1 MDVLVRINE
10 KQPGVEPLEK
20 KRYFPNL
27 NGIRCIA
34 ALLVVFH
41 HLEQAKHALGIANVY
56 DWPIIQH
63 AGRLG
68 VGLFF
73 VLSGFLITYLLLE
86 EKGRFGNVDAK
97 KFYLRRVFRI
107 WPIYFLI
114 IGLSFFVFPHISLLD
129 YPGIDEKLEVH
140 AVERL
145 TLLLL
150 VLPNFAFVLYDLP
163 YWCAQTWSIGVEE
176 QFYYLWPWLIKY
188 PKRSIPIILFFL
200 AVTAGILFLGLYFV
214 NPSEEMKDSIITTFL
229 GQFRIQTMALGGLC
243 AWLVYKGKTRVL
255 DVIFRKDM
263 QVIVYLLLA
272 ALFFSGVH
280 FNGFLEV
287 YALFFAFFVLN
298 VSCNKN
304 SIISLENPFMNHVGK
319 ISYGLYI
326 YHVVVI
332 VLIINILARYA
343 PQWEGTL
350 YQTVLY
356 ILAFVGSIAVASFS
370 YSYFEKPLLAFKNR
384 KFGR

>member
-1 MDVLVRINE
+1 MAHSEN
-10 KQPGVEPLEK
+10 

-41 HLEQAKHALGIANVY
+41 HLEQAKHAFGIDNLY
-56 DWPIIQH
+56 DVTIIKH

-86 EKGRFGNVDAK
+86 EKGRFGDVDAK

-114 IGLSFFVFPHISLLD
+114 IGLSFFVFPHIDLL
-129 YPGIDEKLEVH
+129 YFPGANEKLAHDV
-140 AVERL
+140 APRL
-145 TLLLL
+145 ALLLL
-150 VLPNFAFVLYDLP
+150 VLPNYAFVLYDLP

-176 QFYYLWPWLIKY
+176 QFYYLWPWIIKY
-188 PKRSIPIILFFL
+188 PKKSGR
-200 AVTAGILFLGLYFV
+200 ILFLFLFV
-214 NPSEEMKDSIITTFL
+214 TAILLFGGAYLLDKTDEEKISAITTFF

-243 AWLVYKGKTRVL
+243 AYLVYSQKTKIL
-255 DVIFRKDM
+255 DFVFRKDV
-263 QVIVYLLLA
+263 QIVVYTLLA
-272 ALFFSGVH
+272 VLFFSGVH
-280 FNGFLEV
+280 FTGFLEL
-287 YALFFAFFVLN
+287 YALFFSFFVLN

-304 SIISLENPFMNHVGK
+304 TIISLENKVMSYLGK

-326 YHVVVI
+326 YHVFVI
-332 VLIINILARYA
+332 VFIINALRTFA
-343 PQWEGTL
+343 PQITGTT
-350 YQTVLY
+350 YHIVVY
-356 ILAFVGSIAVASFS
+356 ILSFALSVAVTALS
-370 YSYFEKPLLAFKNR
+370 YNYFEKPLLAFKDR
-384 KFGR
+384 HFGR

>member
-1 MDVLVRINE
+1 MSKTRETSRAELV
-10 KQPGVEPLEK
+10 EK

-41 HLEQAKHALGIANVY
+41 HLEQAKHALGIPNFY
-56 DWPIIQH
+56 ELPIVQH

-86 EKGRFGNVDAK
+86 ERGRFGNVDTG
-97 KFYLRRVFRI
+97 KFYLRRIFRI

-114 IGLSFFVFPHISLLD
+114 IGLSFLVFPHISLMD
-129 YPGIDEKLEVH
+129 FPGTDEKLQVH
-140 AVERL
+140 AAERL

-188 PKRSIPIILFFL
+188 PKKRIPILIFFL
-200 AVTAGILFLGLYFV
+200 AITAAILLLGLELV
-214 NPSEEMKDSIITTFL
+214 DVSEETRSTMISTFL

-243 AWLVYKGKTRVL
+243 AWLVYNQKTHIL
-255 DVIFRKDM
+255 DFIFRKDV
-263 QVIVYLLLA
+263 QVIAYLILLV
-272 ALFFSGVH
+272 LFFSGVH
-280 FNGFLEV
+280 FTGFLEV
-287 YALFFAFFVLN
+287 YAVFFAFFVLN
-298 VSCNKN
+298 VSCNPDTL
-304 SIISLENPFMNHVGK
+304 ISLENPFMHHIGK
-319 ISYGLYI
+319 ISYGLYL
-326 YHVVVI
+326 YHVAVI
-332 VLIINILARYA
+332 VLVINLLITFS
-343 PQWEGTL
+343 PEWGGPV
-350 YQTVLY
+350 YQIVLY
-356 ILAFVGSIAVASFS
+356 VLSVAASVLVATLS
-370 YSYFEKPLLAFKNR
+370 YNYIEKPLLAFKDKR
-384 KFGR
+384 FGR

>member
-1 MDVLVRINE
+1 MSKD
-10 KQPGVEPLEK
+10 

-41 HLEQAKHALGIANVY
+41 HLEQAKHAFGIPSIY
-56 DWPIIQH
+56 HYPIIQH

-73 VLSGFLITYLLLE
+73 VLSGFLITYLLLDE
-86 EKGRFGNVDAK
+86 RGRFGNVDAK

-114 IGLSFFVFPHISLLD
+114 IGLSLFAFPHWDLL
-129 YPGIDEKLEVH
+129 YFPGANEKLAVH
-140 AVERL
+140 ATERL
-145 TLLLL
+145 VLLAL

-188 PKRSIPIILFFL
+188 PKRKFFIILIFL
-200 AVTAGILFLGLYFV
+200 IATVALLLLGLHFL
-214 NPSEEMKDSIITTFL
+214 NPSEDTKNEIIGTFL

-243 AWLVYKGKTRVL
+243 AYLVYYEKTKIL
-255 DVIFRKDM
+255 NFLFRKDV
-263 QVIVYLLLA
+263 QLIVYGALLI
-272 ALFFSGVH
+272 LFFSGIH
-280 FNGFLEV
+280 FFGFLEL
-287 YALFFAFFVLN
+287 YAVFFGFFVLN
-298 VSCNKN
+298 ASCNKD
-304 SIISLENPFMNHVGK
+304 SIINLENPVMSYLGK

-326 YHVVVI
+326 YHVFVI
-332 VLIINILARYA
+332 VIMINILSKYA
-343 PQWEGTL
+343 AGL
-350 YQTVLY
+350 SDSSYQIVLY
-356 ILAFVGSIAVASFS
+356 VLSFPASVLVSSVS
-370 YSYFEKPLLAFKNR
+370 YHFLEKPLLAYKDR
-384 KFGR
+384 RFGR

>member
-1 MDVLVRINE
+1 VQ
-10 KQPGVEPLEK
+10 KSLEK

-56 DWPIIQH
+56 EWPIIQH

-86 EKGRFGNVDAK
+86 ERGRFGNVDAK

-114 IGLSFFVFPHISLLD
+114 IGLSFFVFPHLELLS
-129 YPGIDEKLEVH
+129 YPGVEEKLTVDL
-140 AVERL
+140 AERL
-145 TLLLL
+145 GLLLL

-188 PKRSIPIILFFL
+188 PKRRIPIIFFFL
-200 AVTAGILFLGLYFV
+200 AITAGILFLGLKMV
-214 NPSEEMKDSIITTFL
+214 NPSEEVKDAMITTFL
-229 GQFRIQTMALGGLC
+229 GQFRIQTMALGGFC
-243 AWLVYKGKTRVL
+243 AWLVYKEKEHILRIV
-255 DVIFRKDM
+255 FRKDL
-263 QVIVYLLLA
+263 QIAVYTMLA
-272 ALFFSGVH
+272 VLFFSGVH

-287 YALFFAFFVLN
+287 YAVFFAFFVLN
-298 VSCNKN
+298 VSCNKKT
-304 SIISLENPFMNHVGK
+304 IISLQNPFMDYMGR

-326 YHVVVI
+326 YHVFVIVVI
-332 VLIINILARYA
+332 INVLTKYS
-343 PQWEGTL
+343 PKWEGPV

-356 ILAFVGSIAVASFS
+356 ILSLLGSIAVASLS
-370 YSYFEKPLLAFKNR
+370 YSYFEKPLLAFKDKR
-384 KFGR
+384 FGR

>member
-1 MDVLVRINE
+1 MAHSEN
-10 KQPGVEPLEK
+10 

-41 HLEQAKHALGIANVY
+41 HLEQAKHAFGIDNFY
-56 DWPIIQH
+56 DVTIIKH

-86 EKGRFGNVDAK
+86 EKGRFGDVDAR

-114 IGLSFFVFPHISLLD
+114 IGLSFFVFPHIDLL
-129 YPGIDEKLEVH
+129 YFPGANEKLAHDV
-140 AVERL
+140 APRL
-145 TLLLL
+145 ALLLL
-150 VLPNFAFVLYDLP
+150 VLPNYAFVLYDLP

-176 QFYYLWPWLIKY
+176 QFYYLWPWIIKY
-188 PKRSIPIILFFL
+188 PKKSGRIVFLFL
-200 AVTAGILFLGLYFV
+200 LVTAVLLFGGVYLLDKTD
-214 NPSEEMKDSIITTFL
+214 EEKMSAVITFL

-243 AWLVYKGKTRVL
+243 AYLVYSQKTKIL
-255 DVIFRKDM
+255 DFVFRKDV
-263 QVIVYLLLA
+263 QIVVYSLLFI
-272 ALFFSGVH
+272 LFFSGVH
-280 FNGFLEV
+280 FTGFLEL
-287 YALFFAFFVLN
+287 YALFFSFFVLN

-304 SIISLENPFMNHVGK
+304 TIISLENKVMSYLGK

-326 YHVVVI
+326 YHVFVI
-332 VLIINILARYA
+332 VFIINALRTFA
-343 PQWEGTL
+343 PQISGTA
-350 YQTVLY
+350 YHIILY
-356 ILAFVGSIAVASFS
+356 ILTFVLSVAVTALS
-370 YSYFEKPLLAFKNR
+370 YNYFEKPLLAFKDR
-384 KFGR
+384 HFGR

>member
-1 MDVLVRINE
+1 MAHSEN
-10 KQPGVEPLEK
+10 

-41 HLEQAKHALGIANVY
+41 HLEQAKHAFGIDNLY
-56 DWPIIQH
+56 DVTIIKH

-86 EKGRFGNVDAK
+86 EKGRFGDVDAK

-114 IGLSFFVFPHISLLD
+114 IGLSFFVFPHIDLL
-129 YPGIDEKLEVH
+129 YFPGANEKLAHDV
-140 AVERL
+140 APRL
-145 TLLLL
+145 ALLLL
-150 VLPNFAFVLYDLP
+150 VLPNYAFVLYDLP

-176 QFYYLWPWLIKY
+176 QFYYLWPWIIKY
-188 PKRSIPIILFFL
+188 PKRS
-200 AVTAGILFLGLYFV
+200 GRILFLFLFV
-214 NPSEEMKDSIITTFL
+214 TAILLFGGAYLLDKTDEEKISAITTFF

-243 AWLVYKGKTRVL
+243 AYLVYSQKTKIL
-255 DVIFRKDM
+255 DFVFRKDV
-263 QVIVYLLLA
+263 QIVVYTLLA
-272 ALFFSGVH
+272 VLFFSGVH
-280 FNGFLEV
+280 FTGFLEL
-287 YALFFAFFVLN
+287 YALFFSFFVLN

-304 SIISLENPFMNHVGK
+304 TIISLENKVMSYLGK

-326 YHVVVI
+326 YHVFVI
-332 VLIINILARYA
+332 VFIINALRTFA
-343 PQWEGTL
+343 PQITGTT
-350 YQTVLY
+350 YHIVVY
-356 ILAFVGSIAVASFS
+356 ILSFALSVAVTALS
-370 YSYFEKPLLAFKNR
+370 YNYFEKPLLAFKDR
-384 KFGR
+384 HFGR

>member
-1 MDVLVRINE
+1 V
-10 KQPGVEPLEK
+10 EK

-34 ALLVVFH
+34 AMLVVFH
-41 HLEQAKHALGIANVY
+41 HLEQAKHALGIANIY
-56 DWPIIQH
+56 ELPIIQH

-86 EKGRFGNVDAK
+86 ERGRFGDVDAK

-114 IGLSFFVFPHISLLD
+114 IGLSFFVFPHIELLSF
-129 YPGIDEKLEVH
+129 PGTEEKLTVH
-140 AVERL
+140 AAERL

-188 PKRSIPIILFFL
+188 PKKRIPIILFFL
-200 AVTAGILFLGLYFV
+200 AITAAILFTGLHYV
-214 NPSEEMKDSIITTFL
+214 NVDEETRSTMISTFL

-243 AWLVYKGKTRVL
+243 AWLVYNQKSQILQV
-255 DVIFRKDM
+255 VFRKDL
-263 QVIVYLLLA
+263 QIIVYTLLLA
-272 ALFFSGVH
+272 LFVSGIH
-280 FNGFLEV
+280 FYGFLEV
-287 YALFFAFFVLN
+287 YAIFFAFFILN
-298 VSCNKN
+298 VSCNPN
-304 SIISLENPFMNHVGK
+304 TIISLNNAVMNHLGK
-319 ISYGLYI
+319 VSYGLYI
-326 YHVVVI
+326 YHVFVI
-332 VLIINILARYA
+332 VLIINVLSKYL
-343 PQWEGTL
+343 PNWHGTSYHIGL
-350 YQTVLY
+350 YLIT
-356 ILAFVGSIAVASFS
+356 FVGSVAVASFS
-370 YSYFEKPLLAFKNR
+370 YSYFEKPLLAYKDKR
-384 KFGR
+384 FGR

>member
-1 MDVLVRINE
+1 LSKE
-10 KQPGVEPLEK
+10 

-41 HLEQAKHALGIANVY
+41 HLEQAKHSFGIYNFY
-56 DWPIIQH
+56 EYPIIQH

-73 VLSGFLITYLLLE
+73 VLSGFLITYLLLDE
-86 EKGRFGNVDAK
+86 RGRFGNVDAK

-114 IGLSFFVFPHISLLD
+114 IGLSFFVFPHLDLLNF
-129 YPGIDEKLEVH
+129 PGTAEKLQVH
-140 AVERL
+140 VTERL
-145 TLLLL
+145 VLLTL

-188 PKRSIPIILFFL
+188 PKRRLMIVVLFL
-200 AVTAGILFLGLYFV
+200 AITAGILYLGLLYLD
-214 NPSEEMKDSIITTFL
+214 PTRDIRDAIIGTFI
-229 GQFRIQTMALGGLC
+229 GQFRIQTMALGGFC
-243 AWLVYKGKTRVL
+243 AYLVYYDKTAIL
-255 DVIFRKDM
+255 NFIFKK
-263 QVIVYLLLA
+263 QTQYIVYTLLLI
-272 ALFFSGVH
+272 LFLSGIH
-280 FNGFLEV
+280 FFGFLEL
-287 YALFFAFFVLN
+287 YAIFFGFFVLN

-304 SIISLENPFMNHVGK
+304 SVINLENPVMNHLGK
-319 ISYGLYI
+319 VSYGLYI
-326 YHVVVI
+326 YHVFVIVVI
-332 VLIINILARYA
+332 INFLRIYVPELTAGTYHIL
-343 PQWEGTL
+343 
-350 YQTVLY
+350 LY
-356 ILAFVGSIAVASFS
+356 ILTLAGSVLVASLS
-370 YSYFEKPLLAFKNR
+370 YSFFEKPLLSYKDN

>member
-1 MDVLVRINE
+1 LVVD
-10 KQPGVEPLEK
+10 KK

-27 NGIRCIA
+27 NGIRAIA
-34 ALLVVFH
+34 ASLVVFH

-56 DWPIIQH
+56 DMPIIQH

-86 EKGRFGNVDAK
+86 ERGRFGNVDAK

-114 IGLSFFVFPHISLLD
+114 IGLSFFAFPHIPIFD
-129 YPGIDEKLEVH
+129 YPGVEEKLTVDLP
-140 AVERL
+140 ERL

-150 VLPNFAFVLYDLP
+150 VLPNYAFVLYDLP

-188 PKRSIPIILFFL
+188 PKRRIPIF
-200 AVTAGILFLGLYFV
+200 ILFLALTAGLLYLGLEIAD
-214 NPSEEMKDSIITTFL
+214 PSEEARKSMITTFL

-243 AWLVYKGKTRVL
+243 AWLVYHDKLQFL
-255 DVIFRKDM
+255 DFIFRKDV
-263 QVIVYLLLA
+263 QIVAYTVLL

-280 FNGFLEV
+280 FFGFLEV

-298 VSCNKN
+298 VACNPN
-304 SIISLENPFMNHVGK
+304 TIVHLGHPIMDHLGK

-326 YHVVVI
+326 YHVAVIVVVI
-332 VLIINILARYA
+332 NLFEMYA
-343 PQWEGTL
+343 PGWRDMS
-350 YQTVLY
+350 YQAVLY
-356 ILAFVGSIAVASFS
+356 VVSFIGSVAVATFSFN
-370 YSYFEKPLLAFKNR
+370 YIEKPLLAYKDR

>member
-1 MDVLVRINE
+1 MAHSEN
-10 KQPGVEPLEK
+10 

-41 HLEQAKHALGIANVY
+41 HLEQAKHAFGIANFY
-56 DWPIIQH
+56 DVTIIKH

-86 EKGRFGNVDAK
+86 EKGRFGDVDAK

-114 IGLSFFVFPHISLLD
+114 IGLSFFVFPHIDLLYFPD
-129 YPGIDEKLEVH
+129 ANEKLAHDV
-140 AVERL
+140 APRL
-145 TLLLL
+145 ALLFL
-150 VLPNFAFVLYDLP
+150 VLPNYAFVLYDLP

-176 QFYYLWPWLIKY
+176 QFYYLWPWIIKY
-188 PKRSIPIILFFL
+188 PKKSGR
-200 AVTAGILFLGLYFV
+200 ILFLFLFV
-214 NPSEEMKDSIITTFL
+214 TAALLLGGAYLLDKTDEEKISAITTFL

-243 AWLVYKGKTRVL
+243 AYLVYTQKTQIL
-255 DVIFRKDM
+255 DFVFRKDV
-263 QVIVYLLLA
+263 QIVVYSLLA
-272 ALFFSGVH
+272 ILFFSGIHFTGFLELYALFFS
-280 FNGFLEV
+280 
-287 YALFFAFFVLN
+287 FFVLN

-304 SIISLENPFMNHVGK
+304 TIINLENKVMSYLGK

-326 YHVVVI
+326 YHVFVI
-332 VLIINILARYA
+332 VFIINALRTFS
-343 PQWEGTL
+343 PQINGTT
-350 YQTVLY
+350 YQIVLY
-356 ILAFVGSIAVASFS
+356 ILTFVLSVAVTALS
-370 YSYFEKPLLAFKNR
+370 YNYFEKPLLAFKDR
-384 KFGR
+384 HFGR

>member
-1 MDVLVRINE
+1 MESGLV
-10 KQPGVEPLEK
+10 EK

-34 ALLVVFH
+34 AFLVIFH
-41 HLEQAKHALGIANVY
+41 HLEQAKHAMGIYNLYEIALV
-56 DWPIIQH
+56 QH

-86 EKGRFGNVDAK
+86 EKGRFGNVDTG

-114 IGLSFFVFPHISLLD
+114 VFLSFFVFPHIDLLAF
-129 YPGIDEKLEVH
+129 PGTDEKLQTHVT
-140 AVERL
+140 ERL
-145 TLLLL
+145 TLLFL

-188 PKRSIPIILFFL
+188 PKKRIFILLLFL
-200 AVTAGILFLGLYFV
+200 AITAGLLYLGLQLV
-214 NPSEEMKDSIITTFL
+214 HVPEQTQNAMISTFL
-229 GQFRIQTMALGGLC
+229 GQFRIQTMALGGFC
-243 AWLVYKGKTRVL
+243 AWLVYNRKMRFL
-255 DVIFRKDM
+255 EFIFRKDIQIAAYGM
-263 QVIVYLLLA
+263 LA
-272 ALFFSGVH
+272 VLFFSGLH
-280 FNGFLEV
+280 FFGFLEV
-287 YALFFAFFVLN
+287 YAFFFAFFVLN

-304 SIISLENPFMNHVGK
+304 TIVSLENPVMNHLGK

-326 YHVVVI
+326 YHVFVI
-332 VLIINILARYA
+332 VLIINFSKRYF
-343 PQWEGTL
+343 PDFTGIY
-350 YQTVLY
+350 YQIGLY
-356 ILAFVGSIAVASFS
+356 ILSFAGSVLVASFS
-370 YSYFEKPLLAFKNR
+370 YFFLEKPLLAFKDKR
-384 KFGR
+384 FGR

>member
-1 MDVLVRINE
+1 MNNE
-10 KQPGVEPLEK
+10 LAVDPK

-27 NGIRCIA
+27 NGIRAIA
-34 ALLVVFH
+34 ASLVVFH

-56 DWPIIQH
+56 DVPIIQH

-86 EKGRFGNVDAK
+86 ERGRFGNVDAK

-114 IGLSFFVFPHISLLD
+114 VALSFFVFPHIPIFD
-129 YPGIDEKLEVH
+129 YPGVEEKLTVDLPQ
-140 AVERL
+140 RL

-150 VLPNFAFVLYDLP
+150 VLPNYAFVLYDLP

-188 PKRSIPIILFFL
+188 PKKRIPIL
-200 AVTAGILFLGLYFV
+200 ILFLALTAGLLYLGLQIV
-214 NPSEEMKDSIITTFL
+214 DPSEETRQSMIGTFL

-243 AWLVYKGKTRVL
+243 AWLVYNDKLKFL
-255 DVIFRKDM
+255 DFIFRKDV
-263 QVIVYLLLA
+263 QIVAYAILL

-280 FNGFLEV
+280 FFGFLEV

-298 VSCNKN
+298 VSCNPN
-304 SIISLENPFMNHVGK
+304 TIVHLGHPIMDHLGK

-326 YHVVVI
+326 YHVAVIVVI
-332 VLIINILARYA
+332 INLLDMYVPGWKDAS
-343 PQWEGTL
+343 
-350 YQTVLY
+350 YQMVLY
-356 ILAFVGSIAVASFS
+356 VVSFVASVAVATFSFN
-370 YSYFEKPLLAFKNR
+370 YIEKPLLAYKDR

>member
-1 MDVLVRINE
+1 V
-10 KQPGVEPLEK
+10 KQ

-41 HLEQAKHALGIANVY
+41 HLEQAKHSFDLPNIYEFN
-56 DWPIIQH
+56 IIQH

-86 EKGRFGNVDAK
+86 ERGRFGNVDTR

-114 IGLSFFVFPHISLLD
+114 VGLSFFVFPYIDLL
-129 YPGIDEKLEVH
+129 YFPGTNAKLENHV
-140 AVERL
+140 AERL
-145 TLLLL
+145 ALMLL

-188 PKRSIPIILFFL
+188 PKRRITITL
-200 AVTAGILFLGLYFV
+200 LFLGITALFLFTGLYYLDE
-214 NPSEEMKDSIITTFL
+214 SAEITKAAITTFV
-229 GQFRIQTMALGGLC
+229 GQFRIQTMALGGFC
-243 AWLVYKGKTRVL
+243 AWLVYHDKFKILNVL
-255 DVIFRKDM
+255 FRKDV
-263 QVIVYLLLA
+263 QIITYLILVV
-272 ALFFSGVH
+272 LFLSGLH
-280 FNGFLEV
+280 FTGFLEV
-287 YALFFAFFVLN
+287 YAVFFGIFVLN
-298 VSCNKN
+298 VSCNPN
-304 SIISLENPFMNHVGK
+304 SLISLENRFMNYTGK

-326 YHVVVI
+326 YHVFVI
-332 VLIINILARYA
+332 VLIINVLRIYFPAITGSTYQILVYILTLVFSILAASLSY
-343 PQWEGTL
+343 T
-350 YQTVLY
+350 Y
-356 ILAFVGSIAVASFS
+356 I
-370 YSYFEKPLLAFKNR
+370 EKPLLAFKDKR
-384 KFGR
+384 FGR

>member
-1 MDVLVRINE
+1 MAHSEN
-10 KQPGVEPLEK
+10 

-41 HLEQAKHALGIANVY
+41 HLEQAKHAFGIDNFY
-56 DWPIIQH
+56 DITIIKH

-86 EKGRFGNVDAK
+86 EKGRFGDVDAK

-114 IGLSFFVFPHISLLD
+114 IGLSFFVFPHIDLL
-129 YPGIDEKLEVH
+129 YFPGANEKLAHDV
-140 AVERL
+140 APRL
-145 TLLLL
+145 ALLLL
-150 VLPNFAFVLYDLP
+150 VLPNYAFVLYDLP

-176 QFYYLWPWLIKY
+176 QFYYLWPWIIKY
-188 PKRSIPIILFFL
+188 PKKSGRIVFLFL
-200 AVTAGILFLGLYFV
+200 LVTAVLLFGGAYLLDKTD
-214 NPSEEMKDSIITTFL
+214 EEKISAITTFL

-243 AWLVYKGKTRVL
+243 AYLVYSQKTKIL
-255 DVIFRKDM
+255 DFVFRKDV
-263 QVIVYLLLA
+263 QIVVYSMLA
-272 ALFFSGVH
+272 ILFFSGVH
-280 FNGFLEV
+280 FTGFLEL
-287 YALFFAFFVLN
+287 YALFFSFFVLN

-304 SIISLENPFMNHVGK
+304 TIISLENKVMSYLGK

-326 YHVVVI
+326 YHVFVI
-332 VLIINILARYA
+332 VFIINALRTFA
-343 PQWEGTL
+343 PQISGTPYHIIL
-350 YQTVLY
+350 YVLT
-356 ILAFVGSIAVASFS
+356 FVLSVAVTAIS
-370 YSYFEKPLLAFKNR
+370 YNYFEKPLLAFKDR
-384 KFGR
+384 HFGR